1 MPPPPTHPL
10 TLSTNYTPRPWP
22 ESQEEKKKKYI
33 YIYLLANVNEVEKS
47 GFLYKLINHLSV
59 SRQDTMAT
67 V

>member
-22 ESQEEKKKKYI
+22 ESREEKKYI